1 MKEQINSDCGAQG
14 IETMAGPFYPEAPSF
29 LDKSPGFY
37 TRLGETE
44 AEVEAAF
51 GDEGLT
57 SWKSD
62 SPLCPESHADTR
74 PQPRGRSKKAGGPRL
89 EGDKCD
95 ASKGVLPAVTHRNE
109 GMKRSSRNHRTS
121 TNHTGVLSDDHQ
133 LLLKRRAKWRDNNP
147 GTQRK
152 NKVFRKYR
160 EDFDR
165 AFRRGW
171 EHFLA
176 NIYRLTR

>member
-14 IETMAGPFYPEAPSF
+14 TETRAGPFYLEAPSF
-29 LDKSPGFY
+29 LDKSSSFY

-44 AEVEAAF
+44 AEVETAF
-51 GDEGLT
+51 GEGGLT

-74 PQPRGRSKKAGGPRL
+74 PPLRGRSKKGGGPRL

-109 GMKRSSRNHRTS
+109 GMKRASRNHRTS

-133 LLLKRRAKWRDNNP
+133 LLLKSRAKRRENNP
-147 GTQRK
+147 GTKRK
-152 NKVFRKYR
+152 NKMLRKYR
-160 EDFDR
+160 E
-165 AFRRGW
+165 
-171 EHFLA
+171 
-176 NIYRLTR
+176 